1 MKRALLSKTFLLA
14 ITLILLV
21 GVVLGNTVMPFAD
34 ETIEVDNTGSKLVLE
49 VVAIVCYIAR
59 IIGVILLVWGVVQLI
74 LAFRNEDADS
84 KTKAAMTI
92 VVAVVLFSLSFILTP
107 LVKLIL
113 GSNAEIP
120 NVVTK
125 G

>member
-1 MKRALLSKTFLLA
+1 MKRTLLSKTFLLVV
-14 ITLILLV
+14 TLVLLV
-21 GVVLGNTVMPFAD
+21 GVVLGNTVMVSAD
-34 ETIEVDNTGSKLVLE
+34 GPIEVDNTGSKLVLE

-120 NVVTK
+120 DVVTTK
-125 G
+125 

>member
-1 MKRALLSKTFLLA
+1 MKRTLLSKTFLLVV
-14 ITLILLV
+14 TLVLLIGV
-21 GVVLGNTVMPFAD
+21 GP
-34 ETIEVDNTGSKLVLE
+34 IKVDNTGSKLVLE

-120 NVVTK
+120 DVVTTE
-125 G
+125 